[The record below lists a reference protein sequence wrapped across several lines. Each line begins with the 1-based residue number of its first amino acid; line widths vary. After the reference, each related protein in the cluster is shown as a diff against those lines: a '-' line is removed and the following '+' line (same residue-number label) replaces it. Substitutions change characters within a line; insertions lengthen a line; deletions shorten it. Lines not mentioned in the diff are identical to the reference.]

1 MSEWNDDRE
10 SSNNPFFDMIKA
22 IRKFWSELGIFG
34 WLLVAAIAAKI
45 ITLACL
51 ITIPAGHEGVKFNL
65 LTGHISTT
73 TLKQGWKPRIPI
85 IQEIIIYDCR
95 RKDYTMS
102 ANFNEGQYRGQSD
115 TNWSPTSDG
124 NSVGLDLTVWYRIPE
139 NTAGQVYRRLGD
151 QDWCEEHVI
160 RPIIRNAIRLTVA
173 KYTAPDIYGPKRS
186 EVQDK
191 IKDLIVKA
199 FADDGFFVLD
209 GDGVFLRDVHLTES
223 YQHSIEEKVAAQQA
237 IQRKQYE
244 VEQAKQEAL
253 AIRIKNEALSA
264 AKSYLQLRTIEML
277 EKKDFKVM
285 VVPQSQGLILNLDD
299 SHQQH

>member
-1 MSEWNDDRE
+1 MSEWQNEDLRVPAVLK
-10 SSNNPFFDMIKA
+10 NTA
-22 IRKFWSELGIFG
+22 VLVWAVATLAG
-34 WLLVAAIAAKI
+34 VAAILSSAVY
-45 ITLACL
+45 
-51 ITIPAGHEGVKFNL
+51 IPAGFEGVKFNVVS
-65 LTGHISTT
+65 GHVAGV
-73 TLKQGWKPRIPI
+73 TLKQGWQLRLPFITKVA
-85 IQEIIIYDCR
+85 IYDCR

-102 ANFNEGQYRGQSD
+102 VASNEGQYKGQSD
-115 TNWSPTSDG
+115 TNWCPTADG
-124 NSVGLDLTVWYRIPE
+124 NSVGLDLTVWYRIPA
-139 NTAGQVYRRLGD
+139 NTAPKVYLNLGD
-151 QDWCEEHVI
+151 QEWCEEHVI

-173 KYTAPDIYGPKRS
+173 KYTAPEIYGPKRT
-186 EVQDK
+186 EVQDRVK
-191 IKDLIVKA
+191 ELIAKSLT
-199 FADDGFFVLD
+199 DDGYFILD

-285 VVPQSQGLILNLDD
+285 VVPQSQGLILNLQDD
-299 SHQQH
+299 RQK